1 MSKRTVVALEKQLLR
16 ELRHR
21 AWLAQHLPNTKQQ
34 QQSKRKTLV
43 IRTELAVKLGRAVER

>member
-1 MSKRTVVALEKQLLR
+1 MSKRTELALHKQLQR

-34 QQSKRKTLV
+34 RQAQRRVLV
-43 IRTELAVKLGRAVER
+43 IRSELALKLQRCVDH

>member
-1 MSKRTVVALEKQLLR
+1 MAKRTQLALSKQLKR

-34 QQSKRKTLV
+34 RQSQRRVFV
-43 IRTELAVKLGRAVER
+43 IRSELAFKLGRTVEQ

>member
-1 MSKRTVVALEKQLLR
+1 MAKRTQLALEKQLQR

-34 QQSKRKTLV
+34 QQSQRRTLV